1 MSMCKYDILC
11 LLIFTAMKGYS
22 TLAFLSVVVAACC
35 LRSSTAAPTSKAVVK
50 PSAEEL
56 LFLARLMAPLKELSQ
71 DVQRIQSFVEQVT
84 RNRNMLMTGLSKRQ
98 PAWDLDYGWGGGRF
112 GKRSERPTRAKQY
125 DMYNFGGRFGRDV
138 SHVDTTEQH
147 WVEDSDCWNVT
158 VGHVPPW
165 QRL

>member
-11 LLIFTAMKGYS
+11 LLIFAAMKGYS

-147 WVEDSDCWNVT
+147 
-158 VGHVPPW
+158 
-165 QRL
+165 